1 MTRSQRNKKQYETKD
16 DNEMIGIQENVI
28 YIYIYIYIY
37 ETKDDIVVTGIQRNI
52 RYMRSRMMLQ

>member
-28 YIYIYIYIY
+28 YIYIYIYIWDQGWY
-37 ETKDDIVVTGIQRNI
+37 CSDWNPKKH
-52 RYMRSRMMLQ
+52 

>member
-28 YIYIYIYIY
+28 YIYIYIY

>member
-28 YIYIYIYIY
+28 YIYIYI
-37 ETKDDIVVTGIQRNI
+37 
-52 RYMRSRMMLQ
+52 

>member
-28 YIYIYIYIY
+28 YIY
-37 ETKDDIVVTGIQRNI
+37 ETKDDIVVIGIQRNI
-52 RYMRSRMMLQ
+52 KYMRSRMMLQ

>member
-28 YIYIYIYIY
+28 YIYIYIWDQGWYCSDWNP
-37 ETKDDIVVTGIQRNI
+37 KKH
-52 RYMRSRMMLQ
+52 